1 MASLIKL
8 KNTKTGEVVWK
19 YTVDAKEMFASKNS
33 PWIHMDETRNA
44 GNPTPSRAT
53 AARVSP
59 ESQKVKGVATEVVEA
74 LAAVG
79 AIKPPEAPVAPE
91 DLISQDLTN
100 SDSPDT
106 VEVGST
112 VVNPKDF

>member
-1 MASLIKL
+1 MASLIRL

-19 YTVDAKEMFASKNS
+19 YTVDAKEMFASENS

-53 AARVSP
+53 AVRVSP

-79 AIKPPEAPVAPE
+79 AIKPPEAPVAPPTGE
-91 DLISQDLTN
+91 DLIDQALTAG
-100 SDSPDT
+100 DSTD
-106 VEVGST
+106 T